1 MSPLLSDPLIVRGL
15 LGALVAGLA
24 AVVARRAGG
33 LTTGGEWAAFATGT
47 LVTAAGWGWAA
58 LLIAYYVASTLLTRL
73 GRDTKIART
82 ESVLPTARERNALQV
97 FANGGLFALAVLL
110 GEVFDDP
117 MLQLA
122 GLGALAAA
130 AADTWATEIGMLWG
144 RNPRSILSG
153 RVLPVGVSGGV
164 TIIGTAAAVIAAGL
178 FAIVGALLIPEG
190 IDGDPVTDAVLLAG
204 LGGALADSVL
214 GATFQSKR
222 WCEQCRMW
230 TERRVHTCQYRTRH
244 ARGVRWMTNDTVNFL
259 ATVAGAVIA
268 LVASGAAR

>member
-1 MSPLLSDPLIVRGL
+1 MSPLLSDPLIVRAL

-24 AVVARRAGG
+24 AAMARRAGG
-33 LTTGGEWAAFATGT
+33 LTAGGQWAAFATGT
-47 LVTAAGWGWAA
+47 LVTAAGWWWAVM
-58 LLIAYYVASTLLTRL
+58 LLAYYVASTLLTRL
-73 GRDTKIART
+73 GRETKTART
-82 ESVLPTARERNALQV
+82 ESVLPTARERSAPQV

-110 GEVFDDP
+110 GEILADP
-117 MLQLA
+117 RLQLA

-144 RNPRSILSG
+144 RTPRSILTG

-178 FAIVGALLIPEG
+178 FALVAARLIPEG
-190 IDGDPVTDAVLLAG
+190 INGVPVTDAVLLAG
-204 LGGALADSVL
+204 LGGSLADSLL

-222 WCEQCRMW
+222 WCEQCRTW

-244 ARGVRWMTNDTVNFL
+244 ARGLRWMTNDTVNFL
-259 ATVAGAVIA
+259 ATVAGAAIA
-268 LVASGAAR
+268 VAASGAAR